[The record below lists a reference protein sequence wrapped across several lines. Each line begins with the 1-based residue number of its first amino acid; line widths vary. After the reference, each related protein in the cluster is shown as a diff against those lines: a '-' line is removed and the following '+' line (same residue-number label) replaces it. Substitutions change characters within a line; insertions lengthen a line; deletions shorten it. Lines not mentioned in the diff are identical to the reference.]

1 MNNDKKKKNMYSAWL
16 IVGTQHMV
24 IMESKYKRREGR
36 KEGREGNFMPRFRQ
50 ESGMVSKMI

>member
-1 MNNDKKKKNMYSAWL
+1 MYSAWL

-36 KEGREGNFMPRFRQ
+36 KVKRKQGEKKRDEEKENEPLQVPKPRE
-50 ESGMVSKMI
+50 K